1 MSFLIRHLLE
11 SSKIKTLEVLKPPKE
26 IRQKLKNEFV
36 FGEKEED
43 LLIFRQK
50 LKSVSFEEVKNI
62 INKFLVGKIAEDKTS
77 KFIFG
82 LKNNNLEGF
91 VSRGWKVENLLEDF
105 QLFDDA
111 FIIEEQ
117 TFEKIKREFG

>member
-1 MSFLIRHLLE
+1 M
-11 SSKIKTLEVLKPPKE
+11 
-26 IRQKLKNEFV
+26 

-43 LLIFRQK
+43 LLILRQK
-50 LKSVSFEEVKNI
+50 IKSVSFEEVKNI
-62 INKFLVGKIAEDKTS
+62 IKKCLLEKIAEDKTS

-117 TFEKIKREFG
+117 TLEKIKREFG